1 MAVFDVVLVG
11 LFAAGFT
18 QVVRALPYFRDLVFR
33 GVKPWACDLCMSW
46 WGSLAGALL
55 LGLHAERGWPTAAVV
70 AVAGVAV
77 SLAVLH
83 HITRPTQEFVLPP
96 EEP

>member
-1 MAVFDVVLVG
+1 VAVFDVVLVG
-11 LFAAGFT
+11 LFAAGLAS
-18 QVVRALPYFRDLVFR
+18 VIRALPYFRDLVFR

-55 LGLHAERGWPTAAVV
+55 LGLHVERGWATAAVV

-77 SLAVLH
+77 SLAALRATSQPV
-83 HITRPTQEFVLPP
+83 RDFVLPP

>member
-1 MAVFDVVLVG
+1 MIVAVLVVG
-11 LFAAGFT
+11 LAAAGLAS
-18 QVVRALPYFRDLVFR
+18 VVRALPYFRDLVFR

-46 WGSLAGALL
+46 WGSLAGGAALDL
-55 LGLHAERGWPTAAVV
+55 PAAHGWPAAGVLV
-70 AVAGVAV
+70 LAGVAV

>member
-55 LGLHAERGWPTAAVV
+55 LGLHVERGWATAGVV

-77 SLAVLH
+77 SLAAIRATSQPV
-83 HITRPTQEFVLPP
+83 RDFVLPP
-96 EEP
+96 EGP

>member
-1 MAVFDVVLVG
+1 VIVTVLVVG
-11 LFAAGFT
+11 LFAAGLT
-18 QVVRALPYFRDLVFR
+18 SVVRALPYFRDLVFR

-46 WGSLAGALL
+46 WGSLAGAVALDL
-55 LGLHAERGWPTAAVV
+55 PVEYGWPAAGVV

-77 SLAVLH
+77 SLAALH